1 MSCLVCNLLLY
12 YKYSYYFNPTHTRP
26 YKDTLMKAMKA
37 LFTTTMLAAAMTL
50 TACGGG
56 SSNSSG
62 EQVAV
67 KKDTVKKDTIPTPTT
82 PTTPAPKN
90 QTGKKSNVCETNGS
104 TVYATPT
111 GCIYSSP
118 GLNKGA
124 DITYTCSNGRVTS
137 NVGISAASG
146 IINLNGVTI
155 TCKP

>member
-12 YKYSYYFNPTHTRP
+12 YKYSYYFNPTHTRS
-26 YKDTLMKAMKA
+26 YKDTLMKA

-56 SSNSSG
+56 SSDSSG

-104 TVYATPT
+104 TVYATAT

-118 GLNKGA
+118 GLNNGA
-124 DITYTCSNGRVTS
+124 NITYTCSNGRVNSTL
-137 NVGISAASG
+137 GLSAEN
-146 IINLNGVTI
+146 INLNGITI

>member
-1 MSCLVCNLLLY
+1 MVCNLLLY

-56 SSNSSG
+56 SSDSSG

-104 TVYATPT
+104 TVYATAT

>member
-104 TVYATPT
+104 KVYATVT

-118 GLNKGA
+118 NLNNGA
-124 DITYTCSNGRVTS
+124 DITYTCSNGRVNSTLGLS
-137 NVGISAASG
+137 SESIK
-146 IINLNGVTI
+146 LNGITI

>member
-1 MSCLVCNLLLY
+1 MVCNLLLY

-56 SSNSSG
+56 SSDSSG

-90 QTGKKSNVCETNGS
+90 QTGKNSNVCETNGS
-104 TVYATPT
+104 TVYATAT

-118 GLNKGA
+118 GLNNGA
-124 DITYTCSNGRVTS
+124 DITYTCSNGRVNSTLGLS
-137 NVGISAASG
+137 SESIK
-146 IINLNGVTI
+146 LNGITI

>member
-1 MSCLVCNLLLY
+1 
-12 YKYSYYFNPTHTRP
+12 
-26 YKDTLMKAMKA
+26 MKA
-37 LFTTTMLAAAMTL
+37 LLTTTMLAAAMTL

-56 SSNSSG
+56 SSDSSG

-104 TVYATPT
+104 TVYATAT

-118 GLNKGA
+118 AINKGA
-124 DITYTCSNGRVTS
+124 DITYTCSNGRVNSTS
-137 NVGISAASG
+137 TSTLISSKNL
-146 IINLNGVTI
+146 NLNGITI
-155 TCKP
+155 TCKS

>member
-37 LFTTTMLAAAMTL
+37 LLTTTMLAAAMTL

-56 SSNSSG
+56 SSDSSG

-82 PTTPAPKN
+82 PASTN

-104 TVYATPT
+104 TVYATAT

-118 GLNKGA
+118 GLNNGA

-137 NVGISAASG
+137 TPTSTLISG
-146 IINLNGVTI
+146 KNINLNGITI

>member
-1 MSCLVCNLLLY
+1 MVCNLLVY
-12 YKYSYYFNPTHTRP
+12 CNPIHTRP
-26 YKDTLMKAMKA
+26 YKDTLMQAMKA
-37 LFTTTMLAAAMTL
+37 LLTTTMLAAAMTL

-56 SSNSSG
+56 SSDSSG

-90 QTGKKSNVCETNGS
+90 QTGKNSNVCETNGS
-104 TVYATPT
+104 TVYATAT

-118 GLNKGA
+118 GLNNGA
-124 DITYTCSNGRVTS
+124 DITYTCSNGRVNSTL
-137 NVGISAASG
+137 GLSAKN
-146 IINLNGVTI
+146 INLNGITI

>member
-37 LFTTTMLAAAMTL
+37 LLTTTMLAAAMTL

-104 TVYATPT
+104 KVYATAT

-118 GLNKGA
+118 NLNNGA
-124 DITYTCSNGRVTS
+124 DITYTCSNGRVNSTLGLS
-137 NVGISAASG
+137 SES
-146 IINLNGVTI
+146 INLNGITI

>member
-1 MSCLVCNLLLY
+1 
-12 YKYSYYFNPTHTRP
+12 
-26 YKDTLMKAMKA
+26 MKA
-37 LFTTTMLAAAMTL
+37 LLTTTMLAVAMTL

-56 SSNSSG
+56 SSDSSG

-104 TVYATPT
+104 TVYATAT

-118 GLNKGA
+118 GLNNGA
-124 DITYTCSNGRVTS
+124 DITYTCSNGRVNSTS
-137 NVGISAASG
+137 GLSTLSTEN
-146 IINLNGVTI
+146 INLNGVTI

>member
-1 MSCLVCNLLLY
+1 MQ
-12 YKYSYYFNPTHTRP
+12 
-26 YKDTLMKAMKA
+26 AMKA
-37 LFTTTMLAAAMTL
+37 LLTTTMLAAAMTL

-56 SSNSSG
+56 SSDSSG

-104 TVYATPT
+104 TVYATAT

-118 GLNKGA
+118 GLNNGA
-124 DITYTCSNGRVTS
+124 NITYTCSNGRVTS
-137 NVGISAASG
+137 TVGLSAAG
-146 IINLNGVTI
+146 ENINLNGVTI

>member
-1 MSCLVCNLLLY
+1 
-12 YKYSYYFNPTHTRP
+12 
-26 YKDTLMKAMKA
+26 MKA

-56 SSNSSG
+56 SSDSSG
-62 EQVAV
+62 EQVA
-67 KKDTVKKDTIPTPTT
+67 VKKDTIPTPTT

-104 TVYATPT
+104 TVYATAT
-111 GCIYSSP
+111 GCIYSVPSF
-118 GLNKGA
+118 NNGA

-137 NVGISAASG
+137 TSTSTLISG
-146 IINLNGVTI
+146 KNINLNGITI